1 MLIFSFIYVGLCIL
15 SFEFGAHMG
24 SILNKI
30 AKKYRC
36 KEKSDLLMIGAL
48 YNELQRTK

>member
-36 KEKSDLLMIGAL
+36 KKADLLMTGAL